1 MKQLFLV
8 FLGGGM
14 GSLCRFIIGKYLGL
28 YKSGFPWSTLLANL
42 IGCLIIGVLLGWSMK
57 HHTQRSDQYI
67 LLAIGFC
74 GGLTTF
80 SSFSLEGLNF
90 LKIGDYSSFF
100 TYLLTSIIGGIAFVG
115 LGHYL
120 FRLGS
125 S

>member
-1 MKQLFLV
+1 
-8 FLGGGM
+8 
-14 GSLCRFIIGKYLGL
+14 
-28 YKSGFPWSTLLANL
+28 
-42 IGCLIIGVLLGWSMK
+42 MK

>member
-1 MKQLFLV
+1 MKQLLLV
-8 FLGGGM
+8 FIGGGM
-14 GSLCRFIIGKYLGL
+14 GSLFRFMVGKFLGL
-28 YKSGFPWSTLLANL
+28 SKTGFPWSTLFVNL
-42 IGCLIIGVLLGWSMK
+42 IGCLLIGVLLGWSIK
-57 HHTQRSDQYI
+57 NHSQRSDLY
-67 LLAIGFC
+67 LLVAIGFC

-80 SSFSLEGLNF
+80 SSFSLEGLHL

-100 TYLLTSIIGGIAFVG
+100 TYLFTSVLGGIAFVG